1 MSNAPSLSPVTLAL
15 YLGEL
20 QLLLRQWQHFHD
32 MFRRD
37 VAKLPPPA
45 RAVSLFVFE
54 QLLAASAATAVPEP
68 ATKLWEQIETSLRQW
83 IDRYRTAAQ
92 QSKPSIG
99 DFAGD
104 AQRLT
109 RMLHQVLEAAF
120 FQSPKRN

>member
-37 VAKLPPPA
+37 VAQLPPPA
-45 RAVSLFVFE
+45 RALSLFVFE
-54 QLLAASAATAVPEP
+54 QLLAASAMTAVPES
-68 ATKLWEQIETSLRQW
+68 ATRLWEQTETTLRQW
-83 IDRYRTAAQ
+83 IERYRVAAQ
-92 QSKPSIG
+92 QPKPTID

-109 RMLHQVLEAAF
+109 QALHQVLDVAF
-120 FQSPKRN
+120 FQSPARN